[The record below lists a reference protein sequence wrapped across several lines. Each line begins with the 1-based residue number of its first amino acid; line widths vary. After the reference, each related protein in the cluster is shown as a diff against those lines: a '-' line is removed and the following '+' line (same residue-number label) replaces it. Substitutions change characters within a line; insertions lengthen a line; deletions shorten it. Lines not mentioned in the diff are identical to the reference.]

1 MRPTV
6 LLVVA
11 LLAWGISN
19 FVSSTAAANLLV
31 PMSVGIAAAVANPT
45 AEVAVV
51 MALACSLGM
60 CLPVSTPP
68 NAIAHATGMV
78 PTRDM
83 AVIGLLVGGGG
94 VLLVSLVAPSLWSLL
109 GLL

>member
-1 MRPTV
+1 MSI
-6 LLVVA
+6 
-11 LLAWGISN
+11 GISI
-19 FVSSTAAANLLV
+19 S
-31 PMSVGIAAAVANPT
+31 VANST

-68 NAIAHATGMV
+68 NAIAHATGLV

-83 AVIGLLVGGGG
+83 VRIGMLVGGLG
-94 VLLVSLVAPSLWSLL
+94 VLLLSVAAPLPWSWL
-109 GLL
+109 GLT